1 MNNECWA
8 LLPAAGQGSR
18 LAAATGGEAKQFL
31 RWRGAPLWWQ
41 AARALAASPRVHG
54 LILVF
59 PPERLEAATAELA
72 KLDRAHILGVP
83 WKSVAGGA
91 RRQDSVRLGLAALPA
106 SCATVLIHDAARPFV
121 SPALVTRVADA
132 LEEGSAHA
140 AGLTDSLPAP
150 DDSAPQNSAGLSAPP
165 GVIPGLPVSDT
176 IKEVDGAGQVV
187 RTPERAAVRAVQT
200 PQGFRT
206 AELVAAH
213 RRAEAEGWEVT
224 DDASLMERCGHR
236 VLVIPGEAGNRKIT
250 CPDDLALLAEEDIPL
265 PCSGWGYDVHR
276 YGGSRPLIL
285 GGVPIPGGWTVSAHS
300 DGDVLLHALMDALLG
315 CLGAGDL
322 GRWFPDSDPRWE
334 GASSSLMLDMVL
346 DMAARAGLSISHAD
360 LTIIAQKPR
369 LAPHADHIRRNVARL
384 LGLGEDQVNVKATTE
399 EGLGFTGEC
408 LGLKAAALV
417 SGLRRKP
424 APPVPGDTPARG
436 L

>member
-8 LLPAAGQGSR
+8 LVPAAGQGSR

-31 RWRGAPLWWQ
+31 RWRGAPLWWHS
-41 AARALAASPRVHG
+41 ARALAASPRVHG
-54 LILVF
+54 LVLVF

-72 KLDRAHILGVP
+72 ELDGAHILGLP
-83 WKSVAGGA
+83 WKSVAGGP

-121 SPALVTRVADA
+121 SPALATRVADA
-132 LEEGSAHA
+132 LRGGSAHIPDA
-140 AGLTDSLPAP
+140 AHAA
-150 DDSAPQNSAGLSAPP
+150 DSADDTGSPA

-176 IKEVDGAGQVV
+176 IKEVDEAGQVL
-187 RTPERAAVRAVQT
+187 RTPNRAAVRAVQT
-200 PQGFRT
+200 PQGFWT
-206 AELVAAH
+206 AKLAAAH

-236 VLVIPGEAGNRKIT
+236 VLVIPGEAANRKIT
-250 CPDDLALLAEEDIPL
+250 CPEDLALLEDRDIPL

-285 GGVPIPGGWTVSAHS
+285 GGVPIAGGWTVSAHS

-346 DMAARAGLSISHAD
+346 DMAARAGLTISHAD

-384 LGLGEDQVNVKATTE
+384 LRLGEDQVNVKATTE

-417 SGLRRKP
+417 SGLRRRT
-424 APPVPGDTPARG
+424 APGPCAAPRVG
-436 L
+436 

>member
-1 MNNECWA
+1 MNNECWG

-31 RWRGAPLWWQ
+31 RWKGAPLWWS

-54 LILVF
+54 LVLVF
-59 PPERLEAATAELA
+59 PPDRLEAATTELA
-72 KLDRAHILGVP
+72 GLDRARSLGVP
-83 WKSVAGGA
+83 WKSAAGGP

-121 SPALVTRVADA
+121 STALVTRVADA
-132 LEEGSAHA
+132 LNPPHAPNAPDGAGSA
-140 AGLTDSLPAP
+140 PAP
-150 DDSAPQNSAGLSAPP
+150 R

-176 IKEVDGAGQVV
+176 IKEVDEAGQVL
-187 RTPERAAVRAVQT
+187 RTPNRAAVRAVQT
-200 PQGFRT
+200 PQGFWT
-206 AELVAAH
+206 AELAAAH

-236 VLVIPGEAGNRKIT
+236 VLVIPGEESNRKIT
-250 CPDDLALLAEEDIPL
+250 RPEDLALLADGESSR

-285 GGVPIPGGWTVSAHS
+285 GGVPIPGDWAVSAHS

-315 CLGAGDL
+315 CMGAGDL
-322 GRWFPDSDPRWE
+322 GRWFPDNDPRWE
-334 GASSSLMLDMVL
+334 GAPSSLMLDMVL
-346 DMAARAGLSISHAD
+346 DMALEAGLEICHAD

-369 LAPHADHIRRNVARL
+369 LAPHADQIRRNVARL
-384 LGLGEDQVNVKATTE
+384 LRLGEDQVNVKATTE

-417 SGLRRKP
+417 TGLRRRTAFTP
-424 APPVPGDTPARG
+424 CAAPCPG
-436 L
+436 